1 MTVTSTSTRKACLSG
16 FDESNAEVKL
26 RKKGPEAL
34 LNESKKGREKKN
46 LKNDFCLNRMTKLY
60 ASIKN
65 IERDKP
71 SCKRHKK
78 T

>member
-34 LNESKKGREKKN
+34 LNESKKGREKKTW
-46 LKNDFCLNRMTKLY
+46 RM
-60 ASIKN
+60 IFV
-65 IERDKP
+65 
-71 SCKRHKK
+71 
-78 T
+78 